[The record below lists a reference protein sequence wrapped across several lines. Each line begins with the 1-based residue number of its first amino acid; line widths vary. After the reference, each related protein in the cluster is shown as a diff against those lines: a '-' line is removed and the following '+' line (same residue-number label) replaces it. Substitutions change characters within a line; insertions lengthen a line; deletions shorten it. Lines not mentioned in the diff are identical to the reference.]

1 MDENAMV
8 GSVSLTRPVRVLAV
22 ALGCV
27 GIFGCDGGTVV
38 GDAGAVASDIG
49 PVDAGP
55 VIPLDAG
62 RIDASMG
69 RDTGA
74 FVDDTNGDAGPPV
87 GRCGDGDIGGTEECD
102 DGNRDANDGCSTS
115 CTLECGD
122 GAVTGEEACDTAI
135 ASGEG
140 SCPSSCDDGV
150 ACTTDTLVGTECD
163 ATCETTPIATPM
175 NADGC
180 CPSGATSLTD
190 DDCAVM
196 CGNGLLEAGET
207 CDTTIAS
214 GAGSCPTSCND
225 GAACTRDTLVSG
237 GTCTAS
243 CTNEAITMPA
253 AGDGCCPPGA
263 TIGTDTDC
271 SASCGDGTLS
281 SGEVCDTGIAAG
293 GAGACPTACNDAMA
307 CTRDTLV
314 GGGTCS
320 ATCTFSPITMPI
332 AGDGCCPSGATIT
345 TDSDCAARCGD
356 RVITAPETCD
366 DGNAMGGDGCSDTC
380 RREARAF
387 RATTLTIQDPHFFLS
402 GFIDIT
408 SSVNTE
414 LRNALTMDGDDPA
427 DGIVDLSP
435 VVRFDPFDQV
445 AMTTPMSVDF
455 ADCTLPLSST
465 ACDGS
470 GMATASVATNAAMGT
485 CLAPIASTYP
495 SGRGINSPAGPCF
508 SSAVIPVLT
517 IDLGGTII
525 RLQNAQVGGQY
536 VGSPASRLAT
546 GLIMGFLSE
555 ADAMATTLP
564 ADIAVVGGRTVAS
577 LLRGSDRDMLGT
589 TRGWWFY
596 LNYTGDPMPYTP

>member
-1 MDENAMV
+1 ME
-8 GSVSLTRPVRVLAV
+8 SFRSSLAV
-22 ALGCV
+22 PALIGLAALA
-27 GIFGCDGGTVV
+27 GCDGGTVV
-38 GDAGAVASDIG
+38 PEDTGPPTSDIG
-49 PVDAGP
+49 PVDVGP
-55 VIPLDAG
+55 VILDAG
-62 RIDASMG
+62 RFDAFTA
-69 RDTGA
+69 RDTGSPG
-74 FVDDTNGDAGPPV
+74 DTNADAGPPV

-102 DGNRDANDGCSTS
+102 DGNRDADDGCSMT

-135 ASGEG
+135 LSGEG
-140 SCPSSCDDGV
+140 SCPSACDDGM

-163 ATCETTPIATPM
+163 ATCESTAITMPM

-190 DDCAVM
+190 DDCDVM
-196 CGNGLLEAGET
+196 CGNGIVEAGES

-214 GAGSCPTSCND
+214 GTGSCPTSCND
-225 GAACTRDTLVSG
+225 GAACTRDTLVGG

-263 TIGTDTDC
+263 TIGMDSDC
-271 SASCGDGTLS
+271 LASCGDGTR
-281 SGEVCDTGIAAG
+281 SGSEVCDTGIAAG
-293 GAGACPTACNDAMA
+293 SAGACPTACNDAMA

-320 ATCTFSPITMPI
+320 ATCTFMPITMPA
-332 AGDGCCPSGATIT
+332 AGDGCCPTGATIM
-345 TDSDCAARCGD
+345 TDADCTARCGD
-356 RVITAPETCD
+356 RVVTAPETCD
-366 DGNAMGGDGCSDTC
+366 DGNALAGDGCSATC
-380 RREARAF
+380 RREPRAF

-408 SSVNTE
+408 SNVNTE
-414 LRNALTMDGDDPA
+414 LRNALTMDGDMPA

-435 VVRFDPFDQV
+435 VVVFDPFDQT
-445 AMTTPMSVDF
+445 AISTPMSVDF

-465 ACDGS
+465 MCSGS
-470 GMATASVATNAAMGT
+470 GMPTASTATNSASGT

-536 VGSPASRLAT
+536 VGVPATRLAT

-564 ADIAVVGGRTVAS
+564 DDIAVVGGRTVAS
-577 LLRGSDRDMLGT
+577 LLRASDRDMLGT

-596 LNYTGDPMPYTP
+596 LNYVGDPAPYAP